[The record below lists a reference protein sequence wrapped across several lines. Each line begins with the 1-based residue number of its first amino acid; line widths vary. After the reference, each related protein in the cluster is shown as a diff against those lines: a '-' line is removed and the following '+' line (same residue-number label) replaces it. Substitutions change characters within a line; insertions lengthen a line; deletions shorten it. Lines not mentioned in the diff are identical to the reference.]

1 MKIKQKRVVLAT
13 IAANLLIVM
22 GAACTPQPSTPQ
34 DSDLES
40 EAELSPA
47 ENGAPE
53 PAASANLQT
62 FDETANSVPITA
74 QYPNTMEVASS
85 SSDEG
90 LGVFFNFKPQG
101 TALDGARLQVFL
113 PAGGTS
119 TADLIP
125 LVTGANGLLASN
137 GWTLEEGQSNAALS
151 AYPWVEQVFDFSAD
165 RQQAGHVLVGEAA
178 GQAVQVILLYPTAV
192 ADDYWPAAK
201 TILDSLNFEPSLLP
215 IEASTEGS

>member
-1 MKIKQKRVVLAT
+1 MKIKQKRVVLTT
-13 IAANLLIVM
+13 IAINLLMVV
-22 GAACTPQPSTPQ
+22 GAACTPQPPAPQ
-34 DSDLES
+34 NPDLKSD
-40 EAELSPA
+40 AELSPA

-62 FDETANSVPITA
+62 FDETANSVPVTA
-74 QYPNTMEVASS
+74 KYPDIMEVTSS

-113 PAGGTS
+113 PAGETS

-125 LVTGANGLLASN
+125 FVTGANGLLASN
-137 GWTLEEGQSNAALS
+137 GWTLEEGRSNAALS
-151 AYPWVEQVFDFSAD
+151 SYPWVEQVFNFSAD
-165 RQQAGHVLVGEAA
+165 QQQAGHVLVGEAA
-178 GQAVQVILLYPTAV
+178 GQAVQVILLYPTAG

-201 TILDSLNFEPSLLP
+201 TILDSLTFEPDLLP